1 MSASGQRRAGP
12 AVAVLILALL
22 VAVLPAGRGD
32 AVAHG
37 RRVAHPERTV
47 PWVVTLYLGPGG
59 GGASPEDL
67 VCTGTALDPRTI
79 LTAAHCLED
88 LGADVITAGYGGATL
103 AGQQQVDVVAHQMHP
118 SYDPWVVVHDLAVL
132 RTAAPMAIDSFPTLP
147 TAGQAARAR
156 TSSARFT
163 LYGWGDV
170 RSGRVTGRLHLA
182 RMANRSRQAK
192 RIWGS
197 DFGSNRQ
204 LGAGGLPH
212 SARRSYPG
220 ACAGDSGGP
229 LVMAVRGAPVVVGV
243 TSYGVRRCG
252 AASPTIF
259 TAVGHYT
266 RWIRDTAAALSTSE
280 PVPADP
286 AGEAPLPADPDL
298 AAGLP

>member
-1 MSASGQRRAGP
+1 MSATGQRRAGP
-12 AVAVLILALL
+12 AVAALVLAVL
-22 VAVLPAGRGD
+22 VALLPAGRGD
-32 AVAHG
+32 AVANG
-37 RRVAHPERTV
+37 GRVAHPERTV

-88 LGADVITAGYGGATL
+88 LGADKLTVGYGGATL
-103 AGQQQVDVVAHQMHP
+103 AAQQQVEVVAQAMHP
-118 SYDPWVVVHDLAVL
+118 AYDPWQVVHDLAVL
-132 RTAAPMAIDSFPTLP
+132 RTAAPMAIDSFPMLP
-147 TAGQAARAR
+147 TAREAARAR
-156 TSSARFT
+156 ASSARFT

-170 RSGRVTGRLHLA
+170 LSGRVTGRLHLA

-197 DFGSNRQ
+197 DFGYKRQ
-204 LGAGGLPH
+204 LGAGRLPH
-212 SARRSYPG
+212 SATKSYPG

-229 LVMAVRGAPVVVGV
+229 LVMAVRAAPVVVGV

-266 RWIRDTAAALSTSE
+266 GWIRETAAALATSE

-286 AGEAPLPADPDL
+286 AGSGPLPADPDL
-298 AAGLP
+298 VAGLP